1 MSSFT
6 DPAKLSIATDTLT
19 EVIAAQGARSFINV
33 HSITFSN
40 ESATATF
47 VDLYDGATVEVPKV
61 AVPAGLGHTINLS
74 KPWRLA
80 ENSALSI
87 KASVAVTT
95 LNITFWYDVEPSGN
109 G

>member
-1 MSSFT
+1 MSSFSK
-6 DPAKLSIATDTLT
+6 PAKLSITTDSLT

-33 HSITFSN
+33 HSMSMSN
-40 ESATATF
+40 SSATATT
-47 VDLYDGATVEVPKV
+47 VDIYDGATVEVPGFS
-61 AVPAGLGHTINLS
+61 VPAGLAHTVNLS
-74 KPWRLA
+74 KPWRLS

-87 KASVAVTT
+87 KAGTAVST